1 VAVHV
6 SFSRDKNNAI
16 IVLRKAKKRVKKPPD
31 IIVSDGLQ
39 AYKKACKKVFGKR
52 TKHFIAHFETRCF
65 MHKGMLCY
73 LSNNRIESL
82 NSKINLWYK
91 KFRGFKSLY
100 HANLWQKCGC
110 ISTT

>member
-1 VAVHV
+1 MAVHV

-52 TKHFIAHFETRCF
+52 TNTIQAHFKSAKF
-65 MHKGMLCY
+65 MHKGCY
-73 LSNNRIESL
+73 YILSNNRIGSL

-91 KFRGFKSLY
+91 KF
-100 HANLWQKCGC
+100 
-110 ISTT
+110 